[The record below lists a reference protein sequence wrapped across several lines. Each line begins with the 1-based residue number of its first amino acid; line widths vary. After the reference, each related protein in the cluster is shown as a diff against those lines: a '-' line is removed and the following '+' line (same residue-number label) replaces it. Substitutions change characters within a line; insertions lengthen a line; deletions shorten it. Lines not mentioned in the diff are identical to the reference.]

1 VFDLATSG
9 LEFQLPSKAGGHSN
23 SSELAYPLVKHD
35 LRRQISTHLAQ
46 IEALAPKCKESM
58 GDVINFVGTEFFIR
72 DLDFISQ
79 LIEGE
84 KKPLNCT
91 SSSYIRLRVYS
102 SCAWASLDWGVSYGT
117 VIGQTLVKMLPPHRL
132 GKIVIDGVVNAVQWF
147 DYPRYFHRC
156 KLDADHTASCS

>member
-35 LRRQISTHLAQ
+35 LRRQISIHLAQ

-72 DLDFISQ
+72 DLDFISK

-91 SSSYIRLRVYS
+91 SSSCIRLRVY
-102 SCAWASLDWGVSYGT
+102 
-117 VIGQTLVKMLPPHRL
+117 
-132 GKIVIDGVVNAVQWF
+132 
-147 DYPRYFHRC
+147 
-156 KLDADHTASCS
+156 